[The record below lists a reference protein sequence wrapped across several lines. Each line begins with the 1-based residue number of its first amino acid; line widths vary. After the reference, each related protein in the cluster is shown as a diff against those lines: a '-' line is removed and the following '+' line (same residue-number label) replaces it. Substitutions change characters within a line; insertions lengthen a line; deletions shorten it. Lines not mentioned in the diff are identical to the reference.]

1 MPNLIDI
8 AQRFTER
15 PPVALLYEERCFP
28 ERDLGSTCSRCAEAC
43 PTEAI
48 VVDAKR
54 LDGDAPAAA
63 FGSVTKDGLA
73 GPRIDDEACVR
84 CGRCITA
91 CPTAAL
97 LAVAPFDDDA
107 LLDEAAR
114 AGAAA
119 RAHAKRAR
127 TATIATAEASDDDGY
142 GESAVDGFD
151 DDARQAGTCDADSS
165 DAYVP
170 TAGFVCER
178 AALTARIDAE
188 RTVTLPCLGWVDEAL
203 IVHLACSGAQ
213 RIALLTAAC
222 SSCEHAA
229 AAGHLPRTVSA
240 AQGILDV
247 WGIDARVSI
256 VEAIDGVSAAD
267 GQEAV
272 GEVSR
277 RGLFSQAR
285 SALAD
290 AAADAASAQMEALI
304 GRRAGDAVAP
314 EPDRRRWQMLDD
326 LHAAG
331 LPDGDTVVPRCVA
344 PRVSI
349 DVDRCSGCA
358 LCAGFCPTQALR
370 KMGKV
375 AGGRT
380 LLEFDPA
387 LCRDCGTCEDTCRYE
402 ALVREESLT
411 VSELFSLEPRELLI
425 PKRRVLPSRR

>member
-8 AQRFTER
+8 AQRFAER
-15 PPVALLYEERCFP
+15 SPVALLHEERCLS

-43 PTEAI
+43 PADAI
-48 VVDAKR
+48 VVGAKR
-54 LDGDAPAAA
+54 REDDAPAAA

-84 CGRCITA
+84 CGRCVTA

-107 LLDEAAR
+107 LLNEAAR

-119 RAHAKRAR
+119 CAHAKRAE
-127 TATIATAEASDDDGY
+127 AAATAKANDADDCGVSAGDGL
-142 GESAVDGFD
+142 D
-151 DDARQAGTCDADSS
+151 DDAEEAAAHGDELFDMCA
-165 DAYVP
+165 P

-178 AALTARIDAE
+178 AARAGRIDAE

-203 IVHLACSGAQ
+203 VVHLACSGAQ

-229 AAGHLPRTVSA
+229 AAGHLPPTMDA
-240 AQGILDV
+240 AQRILDV
-247 WGIDARVSI
+247 WGIDATVSI
-256 VEAIDGVSAAD
+256 VEAIDDVSAAD
-267 GQEAV
+267 DQEAV

-290 AAADAASAQMEALI
+290 AAADAASAQVEALV
-304 GRRAGDAVAP
+304 GRRTGDAVAP

-344 PRVSI
+344 PHVSI
-349 DVDRCSGCA
+349 DVERCSGCA

-370 KMGKV
+370 KVGKV

-411 VSELFSLEPRELLI
+411 VSQLFALEPRELLI